1 MKSRSPRPARGFSSL
16 ELMVI
21 LVLIALVV
29 AISVS
34 TVPRVPLKFR
44 EKQAATQ
51 AKVIHGWLMTYA
63 EDHGGSLPAGATAN
77 EAYRALFREGI
88 GVDERQFWIPG
99 DAWHGG
105 REPDGDVGYAPDY
118 ARALERGE
126 CAFAYVNGLTT
137 RDTARLPLIA
147 NAFTATPGVWCADP
161 REKGGVFKGRIAVFC
176 RLGGSSSAVELKE
189 GEWTVLEKDSGRM
202 VNIFTPGFEETQFTV
217 VNPEP

>member
-1 MKSRSPRPARGFSSL
+1 MKTRSPRPARGFVNN
-16 ELMVI
+16 ELLIVLALLALLTAVI
-21 LVLIALVV
+21 YGVWR
-29 AISVS
+29 SFS
-34 TVPRVPLKFR
+34 PRHNGR
-44 EKQAATQ
+44 QIATQ
-51 AKVIHGWLMTYA
+51 AKIIHGWLMNYA
-63 EDHGGSLPAGATAN
+63 QDHGGSLPAGATAN